1 MTNVAIFAASDLE
14 YNLVKAILSD
24 WKAINYQNQLLGGQ
38 GFCGN
43 TLVELF
49 CTKMG
54 PKNAT
59 QQAKIALDNTKA
71 KIVIITGLAGGLS
84 QECQQGDLV
93 IYKNCYFLPSDNA
106 SLDSPINCDQK
117 LTSLIINTL
126 QSNSLTIHQGDG
138 ITLPWVVCKAD
149 QKKSLAKN
157 YKTIAVDMESYQILS
172 AAKEKALSAT
182 VLRVISDDA
191 SGDLPNVN
199 LAMNEMAE
207 VNNLKMLVELAKHPI
222 LAARFLLN
230 LKKSI
235 SVLKDC
241 LPKILNQSFQEVL
254 E

>member
-14 YNLVKAILSD
+14 YNLVKVILSS
-24 WKAINYQNQLLGGQ
+24 WEVTNYQPPLLSGQ

-43 TLVELF
+43 TFVELF

-54 PKNAT
+54 PKNAA

-71 KIVIITGLAGGLS
+71 NLLIITGLAGGLS
-84 QECQQGDLV
+84 TECQQGDLV
-93 IYKNCYFLPSDNA
+93 IYKNCYFLPGDNA
-106 SLDSPINCDQK
+106 RLEKPINCDQK
-117 LTSLIINTL
+117 LISLITNTL
-126 QSNSLTIHQGDG
+126 RSNSFTIHQGDG

-149 QKKSLAKN
+149 QKKSLAKS
-157 YKTIAVDMESYQILS
+157 YKTIAVDMESYQILT
-172 AAKEKALSAT
+172 AAKEKSLPAT

-191 SGDLPNVN
+191 SRDLPNIN

-230 LKKSI
+230 LNKSI
-235 SVLKDC
+235 SVLKNC
-241 LPKILNQSFQEVL
+241 LPKVLNQSFQEVL
-254 E
+254 